1 MSELLN
7 LYRSNTAITA
17 RDERELALFLPE
29 PGKLVSPLEFEQ
41 LIIEQ
46 AQLLQKNL
54 SYRRDL
60 WSQGVGD
67 NSPEAIQD
75 LQNRLI
81 NAIEPLRN
89 ISGWRLAA
97 IAAGREGGHS
107 RHAWDDLLVSKY
119 S

>member
-1 MSELLN
+1 METRGSEYRSNVLAGESYSASEEARYVAQVKQTAAWIPGPVAPGVALPLSMSELLN

-60 WSQGVGD
+60 
-67 NSPEAIQD
+67 
-75 LQNRLI
+75 
-81 NAIEPLRN
+81 
-89 ISGWRLAA
+89 
-97 IAAGREGGHS
+97 
-107 RHAWDDLLVSKY
+107 
-119 S
+119 